1 MAMLPLAGLPPGQ
14 PAPCGDGRK
23 AGNERC
29 QPAVKALQ
37 WRFNDIQTE
46 DPMHIDALKTLVV
59 DALEDL
65 KAKDI
70 AQLDVSTLTSV
81 TDLMVVASGTS
92 TRHVAALAASVV
104 EKAKQAGVQPL
115 GVEGENGADWVLV
128 DLGDVVV
135 HVMLPETR
143 QLYDL
148 ERLWADLPSD
158 ADRAARRDEG
168 EVRGA

>member
-1 MAMLPLAGLPPGQ
+1 
-14 PAPCGDGRK
+14 
-23 AGNERC
+23 
-29 QPAVKALQ
+29 
-37 WRFNDIQTE
+37 
-46 DPMHIDALKTLVV
+46 MHIDALKTLVI

-65 KAKDI
+65 KAQDI
-70 AQLDVSTLTSV
+70 AVLDVSRLTSV

-92 TRHVAALAASVV
+92 SRHVAALADNVV
-104 EKAKQAGVQPL
+104 QAAKEQGIPPL

-128 DLGDVVV
+128 DLGNLVV

-158 ADRAARRDEG
+158 TESRLEEG
-168 EVRGA
+168 VPGS